1 MTSARYLSCSTLE
14 YLHSNLFPRVIFIFT
29 HSIPGTILLYYQAIA
44 LRQGLHVLDTGR
56 VDDVPTE
63 AELLDQKST
72 NLTTHLSSK
81 MHKLVRALHF
91 RQLNSKLLLNEL
103 KISESIVESKTVLRP
118 MICIGIF
125 FEGLSCF
132 LYSRGSN
139 DTEKT
144 KLIERGRSTLA
155 KVRSL
160 AEHSSWNWQNKVLLL
175 EAIEMHALGNLDK
188 AEPLYTSSI
197 RSAREHK
204 FIHEEAVASELAGDC
219 LFELGRQSEAY
230 TLYKH
235 SIKCFEEWGADAV
248 AKRVETDMQSKF
260 GADVSHLEA
269 VDVSDI
275 LGTSSLDPQSTQ
287 KRNHTGED

>member
-1 MTSARYLSCSTLE
+1 MNIYILTISLASYSHT
-14 YLHSNLFPRVIFIFT
+14 
-29 HSIPGTILLYYQAIA
+29 SIPGAILLHYQAIA
-44 LRQGLHVLDTGR
+44 LRQGLHILDTGR

-72 NLTTHLSSK
+72 NLATHMISK

-91 RQLNSKLLLNEL
+91 RQLNSKLLLEEIN
-103 KISESIVESKTVLRP
+103 ISESIVEKKTVLRP

-132 LYSRGSN
+132 LCSRGSN

-144 KLIERGRSTLA
+144 KLIERGRSILTRA
-155 KVRSL
+155 RSL
-160 AEHSSWNWQNKVLLL
+160 ADNSSWNWQNKVLLL
-175 EAIEMHALGNLDK
+175 DAMEMHALGNLDE
-188 AEPLYTSSI
+188 AGPRYISSI
-197 RSAREHK
+197 RSAFEHK

-230 TLYKH
+230 ALYKH
-235 SIKCFEEWGADAV
+235 SIKCFEEWGANAV

-260 GADVSHLEA
+260 GTDVSHLEA

-275 LGTSSLDPQSTQ
+275 LGTSLDSQSTQ

>member
-1 MTSARYLSCSTLE
+1 MNIYILTISLASYSHT
-14 YLHSNLFPRVIFIFT
+14 
-29 HSIPGTILLYYQAIA
+29 SIPGAILLHYQAIA
-44 LRQGLHVLDTGR
+44 LRQGLHILDTGR

-72 NLTTHLSSK
+72 NLATHMISK

-91 RQLNSKLLLNEL
+91 RQLNSKLLLEEIN
-103 KISESIVESKTVLRP
+103 ISESIVEKKTVLRP

-132 LYSRGSN
+132 LCSRGSN
-139 DTEKT
+139 DTEKS
-144 KLIERGRSTLA
+144 KPLIERGQSVLTRI
-155 KVRSL
+155 RSL
-160 AEHSSWNWQNKVLLL
+160 AEHSSWNWENKVQLL
-175 EAIEMHALGNLDK
+175 EAMEIHALGNLDE

-197 RSAREHK
+197 RSAKEHK
-204 FIHEEAVASELAGDC
+204 FVHEEAIASELTGDC

-230 TLYKH
+230 TLYMH
-235 SIKCFEEWGADAV
+235 AIKCFEEWGADAV

-260 GADVSHLEA
+260 GADISHLEA

-275 LGTSSLDPQSTQ
+275 LGSASSLDPQSTQ
-287 KRNHTGED
+287 KRNHTGGD

>member
-1 MTSARYLSCSTLE
+1 MIDSGACVE
-14 YLHSNLFPRVIFIFT
+14 NM
-29 HSIPGTILLYYQAIA
+29 
-44 LRQGLHVLDTGR
+44 
-56 VDDVPTE
+56 PTE
-63 AELLDQKST
+63 AKKGA
-72 NLTTHLSSK
+72 NIYAHLTSK
-81 MHKLVRALHF
+81 VYRIVRALLF
-91 RQLNSKLLLNEL
+91 GKLSNNVLNEL
-103 KISESIVESKTVLRP
+103 KISESIVESKIVLIP
-118 MICIGIF
+118 VLCMGIV

-144 KLIERGRSTLA
+144 KLNERGRSTLA

-175 EAIEMHALGNLDK
+175 EAMEMHSLGNLDE
-188 AEPLYTSSI
+188 AGLRYISSI

-204 FIHEEAVASELAGDC
+204 FIHEEAVASELTGDC

-230 TLYKH
+230 ALYKH
-235 SIKCFEEWGADAV
+235 SIKCFEEWGANAV

-260 GADVSHLEA
+260 GADISHLVA

-287 KRNHTGED
+287 KRDHTGED

>member
-1 MTSARYLSCSTLE
+1 MSIY
-14 YLHSNLFPRVIFIFT
+14 V
-29 HSIPGTILLYYQAIA
+29 SIPGAILLHYQAIA

-56 VDDVPTE
+56 VDNVPTE
-63 AELLDQKST
+63 AELLAQKST
-72 NLTTHLSSK
+72 NLTTHMSSK
-81 MHKLVRALHF
+81 MHKLVRALLF
-91 RQLNSKLLLNEL
+91 RQLNSKLLEEIN
-103 KISESIVESKTVLRP
+103 ISETIVEKKIVLRP
-118 MICIGIF
+118 WLCMMGLVT
-125 FEGLSCF
+125 EGLLCF
-132 LYSRGSN
+132 LCSRGSN

-144 KLIERGRSTLA
+144 KLIERGRSILTRA
-155 KVRSL
+155 RNL

-175 EAIEMHALGNLDK
+175 EAIEVHALGNLDK
-188 AEPLYTSSI
+188 AKPLYTSSI

-204 FIHEEAVASELAGDC
+204 FIHEEAVSSELTGDC
-219 LFELGRQSEAY
+219 LFELERQSEAY

-235 SIKCFEEWGADAV
+235 SIKCFEEWGANAV

-260 GADVSHLEA
+260 GADVSHLVA

>member
-1 MTSARYLSCSTLE
+1 V
-14 YLHSNLFPRVIFIFT
+14 LHPHS
-29 HSIPGTILLYYQAIA
+29 SIPGTILLHYQAIA

-91 RQLNSKLLLNEL
+91 RQLNSKLLEEID
-103 KISESIVESKTVLRP
+103 ISESIVESKMILRP
-118 MICIGIF
+118 MICVGIF

-144 KLIERGRSTLA
+144 KLIERGRSILTRA
-155 KVRSL
+155 RNL
-160 AEHSSWNWQNKVLLL
+160 AEHSPWNWQNKVLLL
-175 EAIEMHALGNLDK
+175 EAMELHALGNLDK
-188 AEPLYTSSI
+188 AEPRYTSSI

-204 FIHEEAVASELAGDC
+204 VIHEEAVASELAGDC

-235 SIKCFEEWGADAV
+235 SIKCFEEWGANAV

-260 GADVSHLEA
+260 GGDVSHLEA

-275 LGTSSLDPQSTQ
+275 LSTSSLDPQSTQ

>member
-1 MTSARYLSCSTLE
+1 MIDSGACVE
-14 YLHSNLFPRVIFIFT
+14 NM
-29 HSIPGTILLYYQAIA
+29 
-44 LRQGLHVLDTGR
+44 
-56 VDDVPTE
+56 PTE
-63 AELLDQKST
+63 AKKGA
-72 NLTTHLSSK
+72 NIYAHLTSK
-81 MHKLVRALHF
+81 VYRIVRALLF
-91 RQLNSKLLLNEL
+91 GKLSNNVLNEL
-103 KISESIVESKTVLRP
+103 KISESIVESKIVLIP
-118 MICIGIF
+118 VLCMGIF

-139 DTEKT
+139 DTDKT

-160 AEHSSWNWQNKVLLL
+160 AEHLSWNWQNKVLLL
-175 EAIEMHALGNLDK
+175 EAMEIHALGNLDE
-188 AEPLYTSSI
+188 AGLCYICSI

-204 FIHEEAVASELAGDC
+204 FIHEEAVSSELTGDC
-219 LFELGRQSEAY
+219 LFELERQSEAY

-235 SIKCFEEWGADAV
+235 SIKCFEEWGANAV

-260 GADVSHLEA
+260 GADVSHLVA